1 MTDSRVVSFSKF
13 KEGRGEEP
21 SEVEAKAPAKPRPR
35 FRLPKAIWYVI
46 LEIVRFGVLAG
57 AAWMLFSRPMLLW
70 EYGDWVWVL
79 GWIAY
84 PVIGAWLV
92 AHAMDFGFH
101 SFLLNC
107 RYFVGGVTLLFYETW
122 LGVVVLLPYVAL
134 IVPSFSGQ
142 GYVVRPF

>member
-1 MTDSRVVSFSKF
+1 MAESKVVSFSKF
-13 KEGRGEEP
+13 KEGRGGEP
-21 SEVEAKAPAKPRPR
+21 SEVEVKAAAKPRAR
-35 FRLPKAIWYVI
+35 FRLPKAIWHVI

-84 PVIGAWLV
+84 PVIGAFLI
-92 AHAMDFGFH
+92 AHAMEAFH

-107 RYFVGGVTLLFYETW
+107 LYFVGGVTLLFHETW
-122 LGVVVLLPYVAL
+122 LGVVILLPYVAL
-134 IVPSFSGQ
+134 MWPFSSERV
-142 GYVVRPF
+142 YVVRPF

>member
-1 MTDSRVVSFSKF
+1 MTDTKVVSFSKF
-13 KEGRGEEP
+13 REGRVEEP
-21 SEVEAKAPAKPRPR
+21 GEVQAEAPAKRRTR
-35 FRLPKAIWYVI
+35 FRLPKAIWYMI
-46 LEIVRFGVLAG
+46 LEIVRFGALAG

-84 PVIGAWLV
+84 PVIGAWLI
-92 AHAMDFGFH
+92 AHSMDELH

-107 RYFVGGVTLLFYETW
+107 LYFVAGVVLLFYETW

-134 IVPSFSGQ
+134 MWPFSSGRV
-142 GYVVRPF
+142 YVVRPF